1 MNKTDE
7 RYLSILWPDLLER
20 IQDLELERD
29 TLRIAIMDAANTLR
43 TIARMA
49 SSSTDPAAVQAA
61 KLAQKWLRVIQPAG
75 QIDLGL
81 LDTTS
86 DGLL

>member
-1 MNKTDE
+1 VNKTDE

-29 TLRIAIMDAANTLR
+29 TLRLSVMDAANTLR

-61 KLAQKWLRVIQPAG
+61 KLAQKWLRVIQPQG

>member
-1 MNKTDE
+1 MNKNNE

-29 TLRIAIMDAANTLR
+29 TLRLAVMDAANTLR
-43 TIARMA
+43 TIARMT
-49 SSSTDPAAVQAA
+49 SSSTDPAAVLAA
-61 KLAQKWLRVIQPAG
+61 KHAQKWLRVIQPQG

-81 LDTTS
+81 LDTGQ